1 MMKRF
6 RQVVAILWHK
16 AGGGNKER
24 EGRNDD
30 EQGAQ
35 EKGGEGGQ
43 GSWGWLKIETE
54 RKITSERREKKES
67 AVKSGERSRL
77 FFPPA
82 HLKNETLLG
91 RKASMGN

>member
-1 MMKRF
+1 MKRF

-30 EQGAQ
+30 EQGAR

-43 GSWGWLKIETE
+43 GSWGRLKIETE
-54 RKITSERREKKES
+54 RKITSEWKEGEERERSQKWREKQI
-67 AVKSGERSRL
+67 V
-77 FFPPA
+77 FFPRP
-82 HLKNETLLG
+82 
-91 RKASMGN
+91 S